1 MNEMK
6 QKAEKLLA
14 RQLEQ
19 QNIQMLNKIRQQTD
33 VIHNR
38 EVVSRV

>member
-1 MNEMK
+1 MK

-19 QNIQMLNKIRQQTD
+19 QNLQMLNKIRQQTD